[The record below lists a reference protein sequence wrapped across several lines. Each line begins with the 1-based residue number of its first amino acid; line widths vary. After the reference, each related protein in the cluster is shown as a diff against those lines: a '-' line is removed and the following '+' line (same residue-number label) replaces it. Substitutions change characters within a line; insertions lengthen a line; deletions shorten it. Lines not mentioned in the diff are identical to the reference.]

1 MKLEVKIE
9 EERNKLNKMIAE
21 GTVAEEVLEQSEI
34 VDRYIVK
41 YMKGA

>member
-9 EERNKLNKMIAE
+9 EERNKLDRMIAE
-21 GTVAEEVLEQSEI
+21 GATPEEVLEQSEV
-34 VDRYIVK
+34 VDGYIVE